1 MKYRLR
7 FEPEALKEWNSLDRS
22 IRIQFAKKLESRLE
36 EPVVKSSELSGE
48 LKGLYKIKLASLGYR
63 LVYQIESS
71 ELTVV
76 VISVGKRDKSY
87 VYTTALERKKKTP
100 PPK

>member
-1 MKYRLR
+1 MRYRLH
-7 FEPEALKEWNSLDRS
+7 FELEALKEWNSLDKS

-48 LKGLYKIKLASLGYR
+48 LKGLYKIKLAALGYR
-63 LVYQIESS
+63 LIYQIDNSQS
-71 ELTVV
+71 TVV

-87 VYTTALERKKKTP
+87 VYTTAIERKKKTP

>member
-7 FEPEALKEWNSLDRS
+7 FEPDALKEWNSLDKS
-22 IRIQFAKKLESRLE
+22 IRIQFAKKLENRLE
-36 EPVVKSSELSGE
+36 DPLVKSAELSGD

-63 LVYQIESS
+63 LVYQIENL

-76 VISVGKRDKSY
+76 VISVGRRDKNS
-87 VYTTALERKKKTP
+87 VYKTAKNRRDPNL
-100 PPK
+100 

>member
-7 FEPEALKEWNSLDRS
+7 FEPDALKEWNSLDKS
-22 IRIQFAKKLESRLE
+22 IRIQFAKKLENRLE
-36 EPVVKSSELSGE
+36 DPLVKSAELSGE

-63 LVYQIESS
+63 LVYQIDNL

-76 VISVGKRDKSY
+76 VISVGRRDKNS
-87 VYTTALERKKKTP
+87 VYKTAKNRRDPNL
-100 PPK
+100 